1 MTARGSRLPGSTFRS
16 VVTPAKAGI
25 QDFERHWIP
34 APGLKHAGTSF
45 AGMTV
50 GGHWEILR

>member
-25 QDFERHWIP
+25 QGFENTGFRLP
-34 APGLKHAGTSF
+34 A
-45 AGMTV
+45 
-50 GGHWEILR
+50 